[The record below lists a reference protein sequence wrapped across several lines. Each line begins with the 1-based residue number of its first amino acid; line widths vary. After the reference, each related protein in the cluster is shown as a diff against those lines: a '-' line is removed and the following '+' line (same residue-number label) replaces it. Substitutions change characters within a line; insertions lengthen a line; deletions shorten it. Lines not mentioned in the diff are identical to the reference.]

1 MMINGRSSSAISAQ
15 FDPTRPRFSRPNCK
29 LLNLQGGPGCVQAFR
44 VWTTAV
50 SYAPSSI
57 AILHKKTALTSPDA
71 PIAAPATAP
80 RIIPRSDHTISRSQ
94 ISPNALRVLYRLRE
108 GGFQAFL
115 VGGCVRDLL
124 IGMVPKDFDVATDAL
139 PEDVKKLFRNCRL
152 IGRRF
157 RLAHVFFGRETIEV
171 ATFRAAAAPEP
182 GEEPL
187 GDGEGEGDDAD
198 APDTA
203 TADDI
208 EADLAAE
215 LGDDDDDGDGEDGD
229 DLDDTVTLLP
239 DADLAADLANDP
251 IEAAER
257 TAVLPVPPGL
267 STELTSQ
274 TPRAD
279 DDVDATAGGA
289 HRHGTGAQSGSGHGP
304 GAADYAARTSTP
316 GATRSDRDRPPD
328 RQGNRRGG
336 GRRDRFDEEADTER
350 VLDTHGRILRDNVY
364 GNIDD
369 DVWRRDFTANSL
381 YYNIADFSLW
391 DYVGGADDIA
401 ARRLRL
407 IGDPET
413 RYREDP
419 VRMLRAAR
427 FEAKL
432 NFSIDP
438 ATAEPIQQLRG
449 LLTNVPPA
457 RLFDET
463 LKLFLSGH
471 GVRSLEV
478 LRRRGLLDVLLPATA
493 NYLDKHPGGLV
504 EQVLIKGLAN
514 TDDRALA
521 GKPVTPTYL
530 FALLLY
536 GPIAR
541 EIESSP
547 PQHWHELHTILE
559 ACDRAVREA
568 QRHMSIPRRF
578 SLGLREMF
586 ALQPRLEHPRGR
598 RALRVLEHPR
608 FRAAYD
614 LLLLRAEHGLAPR
627 EIADWWTRIQEVSS
641 EERSRMVDEMSGQN
655 GPRGPG
661 GGPGGGEGSPK
672 SGGRRGPRRRRRR
685 RPPSSN

>member
-1 MMINGRSSSAISAQ
+1 
-15 FDPTRPRFSRPNCK
+15 
-29 LLNLQGGPGCVQAFR
+29 
-44 VWTTAV
+44 
-50 SYAPSSI
+50 
-57 AILHKKTALTSPDA
+57 LTSPDA
-71 PIAAPATAP
+71 PIAAPAPAP

-124 IGMVPKDFDVATDAL
+124 VGLVPKDFDVATDAL

-182 GEEPL
+182 GEDPL
-187 GDGEGEGDDAD
+187 GDSEGEDAE

-215 LGDDDDDGDGEDGD
+215 LGDDDGDDDGEDGD

-257 TAVLPVPPGL
+257 TAILPVPPGL
-267 STELTSQ
+267 SAQLTE
-274 TPRAD
+274 PHAD
-279 DDVDATAGGA
+279 ADNEPAGQA
-289 HRHGTGAQSGSGHGP
+289 ARSSSTG
-304 GAADYAARTSTP
+304 AARTDHN
-316 GATRSDRDRPPD
+316 DRDRPSDRPNDRPND
-328 RQGNRRGG
+328 RQGTHPQGGRRDR
-336 GRRDRFDEEADTER
+336 RRDRFDEEADTER

-438 ATAEPIQQLRG
+438 PTAEPIQQLRG

-493 NYLDKHPGGLV
+493 SYLDKHPGGLV

-514 TDDRALA
+514 TDERALA

-568 QRHMSIPRRF
+568 HRHMSIPRRF

-614 LLLLRAEHGLAPR
+614 LLLLRADHGLAPR
-627 EIADWWTRIQEVSS
+627 EIAEWWTRIQEVSA
-641 EERSRMVDEMSGQN
+641 EERGRMVDEVSTQG
-655 GPRGPG
+655 GPPG
-661 GGPGGGEGSPK
+661 GGGGGGPPK
-672 SGGRRGPRRRRRR
+672 SGSRRGPRRRRRR